1 MDKYRLSGYL
11 KAVNLCSSCKSV
23 SLKIMPINVA
33 IVEDEKR
40 ILECLKILLDGIN
53 VIKVTGAFQSG
64 EKAIEAIAD
73 NPPDVVIVDLG
84 LPDISGVKVIERI
97 KMFLPEVDILVFT
110 QFDDDG
116 HLFPALK
123 AGAVG
128 YLLKDTSPAEIVK
141 AIEDVYKGHAPM
153 SGRIARRVLEEFN
166 NIPKQKMSNDT
177 FLTPREKEILET
189 LSKGFTPKEIANKLR
204 IEYESVRSHLKNI
217 YKKLH
222 AGSML
227 EAVAKAKDKGII
239 QSGY

>member
-1 MDKYRLSGYL
+1 
-11 KAVNLCSSCKSV
+11 
-23 SLKIMPINVA
+23 MPINVS

-40 ILECLKILLDGIN
+40 ILECLKILLDGTNI
-53 VIKVTGAFQSG
+53 IKVTGAFQSG
-64 EKAIEAIAD
+64 EKALEAITD

-128 YLLKDTSPAEIVK
+128 YLLKDTSPADIVK

-153 SGRIARRVLEEFN
+153 TGRIARRVLEEFN

-177 FLTPREKEILET
+177 FLTPREKEILEM

-204 IEYESVRSHLKNI
+204 IEYESVRSHLKHV

-227 EAVAKAKDKGII
+227 EAVAKAKNKGLI
-239 QSGY
+239 QSK

>member
-1 MDKYRLSGYL
+1 
-11 KAVNLCSSCKSV
+11 
-23 SLKIMPINVA
+23 MPINVA

-40 ILECLKILLDGIN
+40 ILECLKILLDGTNI
-53 VIKVTGAFQSG
+53 VKVTGAFQSG
-64 EKAIEAIAD
+64 EKALEAIAD

-84 LPDISGVKVIERI
+84 LPDIPGVKVIERL

-166 NIPKQKMSNDT
+166 NIPKQKMGNDT
-177 FLTPREKEILET
+177 VLTPREKEILEI

-227 EAVAKAKDKGII
+227 EAVAKAKDKGLIK
-239 QSGY
+239 SG

>member
-1 MDKYRLSGYL
+1 MS
-11 KAVNLCSSCKSV
+11 
-23 SLKIMPINVA
+23 INVA

-40 ILECLKILLDGIN
+40 ILECLKILLDGTNI
-53 VIKVTGAFQSG
+53 VKVTGAFQSG

-84 LPDISGVKVIERI
+84 LPDIPGVKVIERI

-227 EAVAKAKDKGII
+227 EAVAKAKDKGLI
-239 QSGY
+239 

>member
-1 MDKYRLSGYL
+1 
-11 KAVNLCSSCKSV
+11 
-23 SLKIMPINVA
+23 MPINVS

-40 ILECLKILLDGIN
+40 ILECLKILLDGTNI
-53 VIKVTGAFQSG
+53 IKVTGAFQSG
-64 EKAIEAIAD
+64 EKALEAITD

-153 SGRIARRVLEEFN
+153 TGRIARRVLEEFN

-177 FLTPREKEILET
+177 FLTPREKEILEM

-204 IEYESVRSHLKNI
+204 IEYESVRSHLKHV

-227 EAVAKAKDKGII
+227 EAVAKAKNKGLI
-239 QSGY
+239 QSK